1 MGAQWK
7 HAGRLENS
15 SKRGAL
21 ISKLVKE
28 IMVAAKSG
36 DSNPDNNARLRAAVE
51 AAKKASVPR
60 DNIER
65 AIKKGS
71 GQLDGQIIYE
81 LVTYE
86 GFAPHKV
93 PVIVE
98 CLTENKNRTAADIR
112 VLFRKAQLGSMGSV
126 VWMFDRLGVVEG
138 THAEKNIDIEGAA
151 IEDLHGHLEGGDGRL
166 EDDADGC
173 LAVCAFD
180 IAVIEPRGRPYGF
193 GSQGYAE
200 LLVAFVPELPHEAEQ
215 SRFRHADPLGEFLD
229 ARMHGIDGR
238 GDDEV
243 GYAPLFFT
251 HAVPGGVD
259 FKQAAFIAH

>member
-93 PVIVE
+93 PLIVE

-138 THAEKNIDIEGAA
+138 THAEKSIDIEGAA
-151 IEDLHGHLEGGDGRL
+151 IEAGAQNVEPLEAHEIPQGHAGARFFCDSTDLDSVSKALTKTGWTITTSELSY
-166 EDDADGC
+166 
-173 LAVCAFD
+173 
-180 IAVIEPRGRPYGF
+180 IAKNYVEV
-193 GSQGYAE
+193 AE
-200 LLVAFVPELPHEAEQ
+200 EQ
-215 SRFRHADPLGEFLD
+215 KKEIVEFLN
-229 ARMHGIDGR
+229 AIDDH
-238 GDDEV
+238 DDV
-243 GYAPLFFT
+243 HRIYTAL
-251 HAVPGGVD
+251 
-259 FKQAAFIAH
+259 K